1 MREWESVK
9 DIRSHELGIVG
20 EAVGRTQQIA
30 HAVCTY
36 AHGVMLHYP
45 YEGRKSIAGNLA
57 FLYSPSDFDLG
68 EVFEFNIYHLLEVD
82 DPVSLFPITLEDV

>member
-36 AHGVMLHYP
+36 AHGVMFHYP
-45 YEGRKSIAGNLA
+45 YEGRKAISGNLA

-82 DPVSLFPITLEDV
+82 DPVSLFPITLEDI

>member
-1 MREWESVK
+1 
-9 DIRSHELGIVG
+9 
-20 EAVGRTQQIA
+20 
-30 HAVCTY
+30 
-36 AHGVMLHYP
+36 MLHYP